1 MATII
6 INGSEYTIPE
16 GEKLNAIQMAKRV
29 GIDIP
34 YYCWHPALSVVANC
48 RMCEIEVGTKDPK
61 TGEIK
66 LLPKLVPGCQTP
78 GQGPDRA
85 RDRQPQGQGT
95 PADDHGVPAAEPS
108 ARLPG
113 LRPGRRVRPAGLQLS
128 LRPGGPPLRRGAD
141 WSTRAR
147 MSRT

>member
-6 INGSEYTIPE
+6 INGSEYPIPE

-48 RMCEIEVGTKDPK
+48 RMCEIETGTKDPK

-66 LLPKLVPGCQTP
+66 MMPRLVPGCQ
-78 GQGPDRA
+78 
-85 RDRQPQGQGT
+85 
-95 PADDHGVPAAEPS
+95 
-108 ARLPG
+108 
-113 LRPGRRVRPAGLQLS
+113 
-128 LRPGGPPLRRGAD
+128 
-141 WSTRAR
+141 
-147 MSRT
+147 